1 MTQQLPS
8 NHELV
13 LRKLAN
19 EHEVAMHKVQTERL
33 RAETERVDAMTR
45 RIWAVGWLVLS
56 LSAPVLGYAAGIG
69 AIARG
74 WLVAQ
79 VGDSTKAVAAAPS
92 QTSASLASVSP
103 SPPLAA
109 PPDVG
114 KPPAGTTQ

>member
-1 MTQQLPS
+1 MTQQQPS
-8 NHELV
+8 QHELV

-19 EHEVAMHKVQTERL
+19 EQEVAMHKTQTERL
-33 RAETERVDAMTR
+33 RAETERFDAMTR

-69 AIARG
+69 AIARERLMA
-74 WLVAQ
+74 WM
-79 VGDSTKAVAAAPS
+79 GDSTVAVAAAS
-92 QTSASLASVSP
+92 AQTMASLAPVSP

-109 PPDVG
+109 PPDIG